1 MRKTWIM
8 LLVLFTVIVFTG
20 CSEETLD
27 YDHPDV
33 DLFVKQLKAGNYN
46 AKDEKGVI
54 GVPHF
59 SEEDIPELFNYAE
72 DLTIIPSFPSVYNS
86 NSGKIRL
93 GECILWVI
101 ESIRLGIPASM
112 GCNMVE
118 ANAENYEAI
127 YFLSDEEVLDAA
139 ARYRRWWE
147 NRHYPRTAGTI
158 DPCYD
163 EPLCGSGY
171 RWW

>member
-101 ESIRLGIPASM
+101 ESIRSRLMPKTMKLFISSQMRKYWMQLPVIAVGGRTGIIRAQLGRSILVMTNLFAVAVTV
-112 GCNMVE
+112 GGRG
-118 ANAENYEAI
+118 I
-127 YFLSDEEVLDAA
+127 
-139 ARYRRWWE
+139 
-147 NRHYPRTAGTI
+147 
-158 DPCYD
+158 
-163 EPLCGSGY
+163 
-171 RWW
+171 